1 MIAADMRLYDYSIFS
16 SVEDDYGQS
25 REEEQEGKI
34 KMAIYLV
41 NETLNDNS
49 MKKILLAMACL
60 VILYHI
66 FQKKKPS
73 WMNGFL
79 LQYYERRN
87 VCPLWIHIYYTSIKK
102 CKDEKKKPI

>member
-25 REEEQEGKI
+25 IEEKQEGKI

-49 MKKILLAMACL
+49 LYSDAQYTGLTLDKNIDEAYVINYDNSKLKVLYVSPQGRYKQVFLARM
-60 VILYHI
+60 
-66 FQKKKPS
+66 
-73 WMNGFL
+73 
-79 LQYYERRN
+79 
-87 VCPLWIHIYYTSIKK
+87 
-102 CKDEKKKPI
+102 

>member
-25 REEEQEGKI
+25 IEEKQEGKI

-49 MKKILLAMACL
+49 LYSDAQYTGLTLDKNIDETYVINYDNSKLKVLYVSPQGRYKQVFLARM
-60 VILYHI
+60 
-66 FQKKKPS
+66 
-73 WMNGFL
+73 
-79 LQYYERRN
+79 
-87 VCPLWIHIYYTSIKK
+87 
-102 CKDEKKKPI
+102 

>member
-25 REEEQEGKI
+25 IEEVQEGKI

-49 MKKILLAMACL
+49 LYSDAQYTGLTLDKNIDETYVINYDNSKLKVLYVSPQGRYKQVFLARM
-60 VILYHI
+60 
-66 FQKKKPS
+66 
-73 WMNGFL
+73 
-79 LQYYERRN
+79 
-87 VCPLWIHIYYTSIKK
+87 
-102 CKDEKKKPI
+102 

>member
-25 REEEQEGKI
+25 IEEEQEGKI

-49 MKKILLAMACL
+49 LYSDAQYTGLTLDKNIDETYVINYDNSKLKVLYVSPQGRYKQVFLARM
-60 VILYHI
+60 
-66 FQKKKPS
+66 
-73 WMNGFL
+73 
-79 LQYYERRN
+79 
-87 VCPLWIHIYYTSIKK
+87 
-102 CKDEKKKPI
+102 